1 MREVITMERQLLT
14 AEEVAEVLNIGRTR
28 VFELIYSGQLRS
40 IKIGRLRR
48 IPVDA
53 VREFIEACCELP
65 A

>member
-1 MREVITMERQLLT
+1 MERQLLT

-48 IPVDA
+48 VSVDA
-53 VREFIEACCELP
+53 VREFIEACCQLP